1 MQMLIGLMLLVF
13 VIVLSGLSAYFA
25 QARGRDPLLWFM
37 VGMVL
42 NVFGLLAL
50 FMLPKLNAK
59 SDEPLGDDVDLD
71 DTQDEEG
78 NATDENIF
86 ANYASKQWYYTDV
99 EHQQQGPV
107 QYKILKSIFLRG
119 DISRN
124 AYVWFEGMSGW
135 QRIKDVPGLEEAM
148 AYD

>member
-1 MQMLIGLMLLVF
+1 MQMLIGLIFLVF
-13 VIVLSGLSAYFA
+13 VLVISGLSAYFA

-37 VGMVL
+37 LGIVL
-42 NVFGLLAL
+42 NVIGLLAL

-59 SDEPLGDDVDLD
+59 SDEPLGADVDLD

-78 NATDENIF
+78 SPMDDDVF

-119 DISRN
+119 DINRN
-124 AYVWFEGMSGW
+124 AYVWFEGMAVW
-135 QRIKDVPGLEEAM
+135 QRIKDVPGLEEEI